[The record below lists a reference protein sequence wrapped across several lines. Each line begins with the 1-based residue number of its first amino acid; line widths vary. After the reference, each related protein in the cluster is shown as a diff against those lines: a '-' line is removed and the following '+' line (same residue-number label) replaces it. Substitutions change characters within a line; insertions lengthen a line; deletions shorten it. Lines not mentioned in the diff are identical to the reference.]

1 MYKVT
6 NTLTSAYGTEPMDFR
21 AKQGPEMPHVTV
33 HNRRMTNVPI
43 GSGEFIQGIRRN
55 PIDEIRGVSPLAGDA
70 IEVPRSVRP
79 LRYTPGLSCDPH
91 LENLRP
97 ERDPRHPPIQG
108 GDNWKRKL
116 IQAPQT
122 YEGSFNDADMQLFRP
137 VPVPNPC
144 EDPWYATRLPEQT
157 LAAFDRLAMPAAFYN
172 DLSMGPYYQM
182 HPQDE
187 LSRIKMRNRRFM
199 NACVAEN
206 SLANVNMFGGP
217 FMRGAP
223 MAGPVGPASTL
234 DYEMAQDEL
243 SMLDQEL
250 NQTRRHTRPFI
261 PVHSPN
267 YFALQRQ
274 VQDMEQP
281 IEPPRKVLDAPTS
294 VEQLPLPKRT
304 GRAPTTEALMSS
316 TGISASKPEVRMAD
330 KIAMRSLVLS
340 KTLPRIGGTKTS
352 SS

>member
-6 NTLTSAYGTEPMDFR
+6 NTLTSAYGPEAMDFR
-21 AKQGPEMPHVTV
+21 HKQGPDMPHVTV

-43 GSGEFIQGIRRN
+43 GSGEFVQGIRRN
-55 PIDEIRGVSPLAGDA
+55 PIDELRGVSPLAGDA
-70 IEVPRSVRP
+70 IEFPRSVRP
-79 LRYTPGLSCDPH
+79 LRYTPGLSCDAH

-97 ERDPRHPPIQG
+97 ERDPKHPPMQG

-122 YEGSFNDADMQLFRP
+122 YDGSFNDADMQMFRP
-137 VPVPNPC
+137 VPVQNPC
-144 EDPWYATRLPEQT
+144 EDPWYATRLPEQSM
-157 LAAFDRLAMPAAFYN
+157 AAFDRLAMPAACYN

-187 LSRIKMRNRRFM
+187 LSRIKMRNRRYV
-199 NACVAEN
+199 NACAQEN
-206 SLANVNMFGGP
+206 SLMNVPMFGGGP
-217 FMRGAP
+217 FMRGMPMNAP
-223 MAGPVGPASTL
+223 MGPSSTL

-243 SMLDQEL
+243 AMLDQEL
-250 NQTRRHTRPFI
+250 NMTRRSTRPFI
-261 PVHSPN
+261 PVNSPN
-267 YFALQRQ
+267 YFQLQRQ

-281 IEPPRKVLDAPTS
+281 IETPRRVLEPPTS

-304 GRAPTTEALMSS
+304 GRAPATEAMMAS
-316 TGISASKPEVRMAD
+316 TGITASKPEICMSD

-340 KTLPRIGGTKTS
+340 KNMPRIGVSK
-352 SS
+352 